1 MMLEQALAARLDAAP
16 LPEVNA
22 AEPLLRCIGAVAGQ
36 RALLLGRGGVDVM
49 CDLIRAGASEVTDLC
64 HADRPKP
71 ASADLVVVPDLAAA
85 DQAPGLVAHAKRA
98 LATAGRIVVRC
109 PTDPSGR
116 LARSVDRML
125 RLHGFS
131 AMRRRRTG
139 MQTVV
144 TATLSA

>member
-98 LATAGRIVVRC
+98 LATAGRIVVRSQ
-109 PTDPSGR
+109 PIRPDGSPEAS
-116 LARSVDRML
+116 
-125 RLHGFS
+125 
-131 AMRRRRTG
+131 
-139 MQTVV
+139 TVCCDCMV
-144 TATLSA
+144 SPRCGAAGPVCRPW